1 MIQRKYQTYA
11 QRNKKGTFVLNS
23 TDLELLNKNIWYAQ
37 LPAIFKQFIQQH
49 SVCWAFERDQAIF
62 RSGDLFNGIYAVLNG
77 RVRLGYI
84 DIDGNES
91 VAAIAEPIMWFG
103 EISLVDQQPRSHDA
117 IAVEKCVTLHIP
129 SLVIQNFLIEQPQCW
144 FHIAQLTS
152 QKLRFAFLELIS
164 IQTQHIQ
171 QRLAQRLMF
180 ILNGYG
186 NHAQIEKNAVHLS
199 QDQLAQMLKC
209 SRQTINQELH
219 LLEQKGILK
228 IAFKKIEI
236 RDINQLSAIA
246 HSIHDCTH

>member
-1 MIQRKYQTYA
+1 M
-11 QRNKKGTFVLNS
+11 LNL

-37 LPAIFKQFIQQH
+37 LPTPFQQFIQQH
-49 SVCWAFERDQAIF
+49 ANYQTFERDQAIF
-62 RSGDLFNGIYAVLNG
+62 RSGDTFNGIYAVLDG

-84 DIDGNES
+84 DIEGNES
-91 VAAIAEPIMWFG
+91 VAAIVEPIMWFG

-117 IAVEKCVTLHIP
+117 IAVGKCLILHIP
-129 SLVIQNFLIEQPQCW
+129 SLIMNDFLVQHPQYW
-144 FHIAQLTS
+144 FHIAQLTC

-186 NHAQIEKNAVHLS
+186 NHAYIEKNTIHLS
-199 QDQLAQMLKC
+199 QDQLALMLKC

-219 LLEQKGILK
+219 LLEQQGILK

-236 RDINQLSAIA
+236 LDINQLHAIA
-246 HSIHDCTH
+246 HSMNESSH